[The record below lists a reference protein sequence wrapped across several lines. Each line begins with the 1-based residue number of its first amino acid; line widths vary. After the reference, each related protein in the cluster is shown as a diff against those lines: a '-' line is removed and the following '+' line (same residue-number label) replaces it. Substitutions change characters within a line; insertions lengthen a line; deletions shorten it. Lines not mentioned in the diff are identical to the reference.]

1 MRFPGTPSHRLV
13 DDGDEHDLAAW
24 MLELVDQSPDRLAF
38 ITIPRPIDTDDE
50 LDAIEERMRLAY
62 DLLKAE
68 HPDLGVKFLEPIPE
82 LPGSGDTAL
91 VVVLHEHRWIG
102 GRCVNG
108 CSEQRPVDGG
118 GGEG

>member
-24 MLELVDQSPDRLAF
+24 MLELIDQSPDRLAF

-50 LDAIEERMRLAY
+50 LDAIEERTLAAY
-62 DLLKAE
+62 DLAKAE
-68 HPDLGVKFLEPIPE
+68 RPDLAVKVIPPIPE

-91 VVVLHEHRWIG
+91 VVVLHEHRWVG

-108 CSEQRPVDGG
+108 CRDTGPVDDSA
-118 GGEG
+118 EAA